1 MLVHQAGGD
10 KLGRHTKQEYWIGY
24 DSKSNGSLIYF
35 SDIGAIKTEHNFLF
49 VNNSHSGL
57 KREKILTGK
66 FQSSLKP
73 AESPSE
79 ILKVPNSISFIP
91 APLPN
96 TVPNPIIIN
105 EKSNNAIHDCK
116 TNNLP
121 EASVASV
128 GRPKCTLNPS
138 LKAVRGHLCHKL
150 HLAISP
156 SILHRF
162 SRSQW
167 LWKALEKTFR
177 LVLVTSRGDQ

>member
-10 KLGRHTKQEYWIGY
+10 KLDRHTKQGYWIGY

-35 SDIGAIKTEHNFLF
+35 SDIEAIKTEHNFLF
-49 VNNSHSGL
+49 VNNSHFGL

-79 ILKVPNSISFIP
+79 ILKVPNSISFIS
-91 APLPN
+91 APLSN

-105 EKSNNAIHDCK
+105 EKSDNAIHDCK
-116 TNNLP
+116 TNSLP

-138 LKAVRGHLCHKL
+138 PKAHEILEGKAV
-150 HLAISP
+150 
-156 SILHRF
+156 
-162 SRSQW
+162 
-167 LWKALEKTFR
+167 
-177 LVLVTSRGDQ
+177 VLVKDLN